1 MTKKKKIALIC
12 LSAALVVSMGVGVTL
27 AYLGQIRQKSNKIE
41 VGLGDVS
48 IQEEFESIDIQKT
61 ENVNRKKIQVKN
73 TGSTPCYVRVFAE
86 FSDSRAAK
94 LAKVTSSQTAPA
106 KESSMW
112 YSWDNFKLETQT
124 ENNTVAPGWVYVSD
138 STKLSGYFYYK
149 TLLAPGEVTTEPL
162 ITWVLT
168 DFDGAQTDSNPDLI
182 RSFDITV
189 YSETVQETEITPDGT
204 KTVFTDWRSA
214 WQSFLI
220 R

>member
-48 IQEEFESIDIQKT
+48 IQEEFESIDIQET

-94 LAKVTSSQTAPA
+94 LAKVTSSETAPA
-106 KESSMW
+106 KESNMW
-112 YSWDNFKLETQT
+112 YSWDNFRLETQN
-124 ENNTVAPGWVYVSD
+124 EDNTVSPGWVYVSD

-149 TLLAPGEVTTEPL
+149 TKLAPGEVTKEPL

-168 DFDGAQTDSNPDLI
+168 DFDGTRTDSNPDLI

-189 YSETVQETEITPDGT
+189 YSETVQATEITADGT
-204 KTVFTDWRSA
+204 KTEYTDWRNA